1 MQLSNLKTRI
11 RTMTALVCLPLV
23 AGAAFAQDTDGT
35 DGMEM
40 SEGAIEQS
48 DTGALQNAVVV
59 TVGDAEIVGAD
70 VMTVI
75 NMMPQ
80 EMQSQPSETLV
91 PMAIEQLILREL
103 IVAEAR
109 SEDLSEDPD
118 VIALVEGDAQA
129 PEEDAMVQVWL
140 DRELSDVV
148 TDEAVQDL
156 YDEAAEQQDLPPLE
170 EARPQIEQAL
180 IQQAIQ
186 DIRNDL
192 EEDVEVVFYDE
203 SGEPLE
209 QAEE

>member
-35 DGMEM
+35 NGMEM

-48 DTGALQNAVVV
+48 DTGALQDAVVV

>member
-23 AGAAFAQDTDGT
+23 AGAAFAQETDGT

-48 DTGALQNAVVV
+48 DAGALQDSVVV
-59 TVGDAEIVGAD
+59 TVGDAEILGAD

-80 EMQSQPSETLV
+80 QMQSQPSETLV

-118 VIALVEGDAQA
+118 VIALVEGEAQA

-140 DRELSDVV
+140 DRELADVV

-156 YDEAAEQQDLPPLE
+156 YDEAAAQQDLPPLE

-186 DIRNDL
+186 DIRIDL
-192 EEDVEVVFYDE
+192 EEDVDVVFYDA

-209 QAEE
+209 QADE

>member
-48 DTGALQNAVVV
+48 DTGALQDAVVV

>member
-35 DGMEM
+35 DGTEM

-48 DTGALQNAVVV
+48 DTGALQDAVVV

>member
-1 MQLSNLKTRI
+1 MQLLNLKTRI
-11 RTMTALVCLPLV
+11 RTMAALMCLPLV
-23 AGAAFAQDTDGT
+23 TGATFAQEADGT

-48 DTGALQNAVVV
+48 DTSALQDAVVV
-59 TVGDAEIVGAD
+59 TVGDAEILGSD

-80 EMQSQPSETLV
+80 QMQSQPSETLV

-118 VIALVEGDAQA
+118 VIALVEGEAQA

-156 YDEAAEQQDLPPLE
+156 YDEAAGQQELPPLE

-186 DIRNDL
+186 DIRIDL
-192 EEDVEVVFYDE
+192 QEDVDVVFYDA

-209 QAEE
+209 QADD